1 MVIFVDDGLPIR
13 VEYKNG
19 VYVAELPEAKA
30 IKTAFHYLE
39 THPEA
44 RGKLQVR
51 KSEAIPYT
59 STEAEHF
66 KPNLKEVATTE
77 SQHSRETTTRVYDN
91 YRFVLL
97 EEIKHKPQDLIDR
110 YSLFLSSLPNKDG
123 RKILVQS
130 MTEAAHYNIM
140 KSLRTRGSNANGIY
154 VLESDPEKPKAVFI
168 YAPTPTKTIRAFLGL
183 QKHTS
188 EANKN
193 ERRLPLADLE
203 ALLDFE

>member
-39 THPEA
+39 THPKV

-51 KSEAIPYT
+51 KSEAIPYI
-59 STEAEHF
+59 SAEAEHF

-77 SQHSRETTTRVYDN
+77 SPYSRETTTRIYDN

-97 EEIKHKPQDLIDR
+97 AEIKPIPQKHNPQDLIDK
-110 YSLFLSSLPNKDG
+110 YSEFLSSLPN
-123 RKILVQS
+123 Q
-130 MTEAAHYNIM
+130 
-140 KSLRTRGSNANGIY
+140 
-154 VLESDPEKPKAVFI
+154 
-168 YAPTPTKTIRAFLGL
+168 
-183 QKHTS
+183 
-188 EANKN
+188 
-193 ERRLPLADLE
+193 
-203 ALLDFE
+203 